1 VKRIVGNK
9 IMKMRS
15 ITLLLIISAFF
26 LSSTSF
32 GDGFGTTDHKVAGLQ
47 ASQMAGNDNPKKSD
61 EKENLRE
68 RKENER
74 LKLENYRLHVE
85 NIKLGLE
92 KEVLS
97 QNQKAYDSFLA
108 TVVIILTVFGILW
121 TGVAVVVGIFGFK
134 NLRDIR
140 YHVKDEVEDI
150 RRRAEDKLNAKVV
163 DEVNKIIESIM
174 KKTYEEPLN
183 KSIARIDLLENYV
196 KNLIKILQD
205 KDIKAPEYLEKE
217 EPTTT
222 ETKNIFD

>member
-1 VKRIVGNK
+1 
-9 IMKMRS
+9 MKMRS